1 MKRKRA
7 RKKGGG
13 GGERRKVDARDVVII
28 RVHTHEHTDRSGRE
42 EIAVEEAEGRHG
54 RVHGHETRICVVI
67 LWK

>member
-1 MKRKRA
+1 MKARA
-7 RKKGGG
+7 KKGGR
-13 GGERRKVDARDVVII
+13 GGEKK
-28 RVHTHEHTDRSGRE
+28 SGRARCGNYTCTHARAHGSIGASGE